1 MTRFA
6 YFDADT
12 ECEGYIA
19 LPAGPGP
26 HPAVLIAHNWAGQ
39 TAADNGIA
47 DRLAAMG
54 YVGIAI
60 DVYGKGVRG
69 DAQGDNSAL
78 MGVWTADRAAL
89 RERLLAAVEAAAAN
103 TLVDATRIA
112 FIGYCFGGLCAL
124 DVARSG
130 DARVRGV
137 ASFHGV
143 YAPTGI
149 TPQPAIAAKVLV
161 LHGWDDPMTPPAA
174 TVALAQELTA
184 AGADWQIHAYGHT
197 LHAFTFPEAN
207 NPAGGIQYN
216 PAADRR
222 SWQAL
227 TNFLTEIFA

>member
-1 MTRFA
+1 MTSFSYR
-6 YFDADT
+6 DAET

-19 LPAGPGP
+19 VPGGPGP

-69 DAQGDNSAL
+69 DPQGDNSAL
-78 MGVWTADRAAL
+78 MGAWTADRAAL
-89 RERLLAAVEAAAAN
+89 RRRLLAAVTAAAADSR
-103 TLVDATRIA
+103 VDADRIA

-130 DARVRGV
+130 DGRVKGAV
-137 ASFHGV
+137 SFHGV
-143 YAPTGI
+143 YAPAGLPPEPI
-149 TPQPAIAAKVLV
+149 SAKVLV

-174 TVALAQELTA
+174 TVALGHELTA
-184 AGADWQIHAYGHT
+184 AGADWQIHAYGNT
-197 LHAFTFPEAN
+197 MHAFTFPPAN
-207 NPAGGIQYN
+207 NPAGGIMYN
-216 PAADRR
+216 AAADRR
-222 SWQAL
+222 SWQSL